1 MIDRT
6 WWDPFGA
13 DLKSEVE
20 LYRAS
25 EPEEAVLLFMF
36 DALTHYPEWV
46 QALLLSYQE
55 TYGDSPMPVT
65 RGLVQRHPIKE
76 TTE

>member
-46 QALLLSYQE
+46 QALLLS
-55 TYGDSPMPVT
+55 
-65 RGLVQRHPIKE
+65 
-76 TTE
+76 